1 MRTQGREKSW
11 VKGSSESDLVSL
23 AHRGNSAMASVTGP
37 ASEGDVRDWLEKMR
51 LPPGAGHG
59 QGEERM
65 GLDSPGS

>member
-1 MRTQGREKSW
+1 M
-11 VKGSSESDLVSL
+11 SL

-51 LPPGAGHG
+51 LPPGAGYG